1 MSHVDDPVEAVF
13 WVLLLAGVLFAVAYA
28 ASELRVFLR
37 RRAQRARYRRAGH
50 ESQTSASARLVADQG
65 ISPERAASISRDAED
80 AARSVAHGECPHV
93 DNPHAARTREF
104 VLWEATYLSAMSDFS
119 ELRDHPH
126 DPPAPAPRA

>member
-1 MSHVDDPVEAVF
+1 MTHVDDPVEAVF
-13 WVLLLAGVLFAVAYA
+13 WVVLLAGVLFVVAYA

-37 RRAQRARYRRAGH
+37 RRAHRARYRRAGH
-50 ESQTSASARLVADQG
+50 ETHAHASGRLVEDQG

-80 AARSVAHGECPHV
+80 AARSVAQGARPHA

-119 ELRDHPH
+119 ELREQPA
-126 DPPAPAPRA
+126 DPPAPTPRA